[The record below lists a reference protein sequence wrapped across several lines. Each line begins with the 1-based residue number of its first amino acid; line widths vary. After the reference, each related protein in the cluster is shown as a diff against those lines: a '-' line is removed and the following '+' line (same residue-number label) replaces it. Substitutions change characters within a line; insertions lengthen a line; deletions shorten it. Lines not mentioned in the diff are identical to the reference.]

1 MLLKSLFVI
10 CFSKFKFYRKLKTC
24 LILSECDPCE
34 KTQITSPNMIIMSS
48 NANPSHRSF
57 LQPTS
62 HSSQAVP
69 KSTYSRG
76 QLEIWTFNTPYHVY
90 FMHLGDVY
98 VVKVYLM
105 GCCMFSIDVVLY
117 HINLC
122 SISAQHYGL

>member
-57 LQPTS
+57 LQPVIHHKLFPNPPT
-62 HSSQAVP
+62 
-69 KSTYSRG
+69 
-76 QLEIWTFNTPYHVY
+76 LEV
-90 FMHLGDVY
+90 
-98 VVKVYLM
+98 
-105 GCCMFSIDVVLY
+105 
-117 HINLC
+117 NLK
-122 SISAQHYGL
+122 YGLLIHPIMCISCIWVMSMLLRSI